1 MFKYEKVNSHLKEM
15 RILSVDLG
23 VRNLAWCV
31 LEREASTDPAF
42 ASAPFNKMSIKIK
55 SWKVVDVTTYSKI
68 PDMDTNLNK
77 VDIADCVPMFIA
89 ALRDHKDELT
99 QVDIALLETQ
109 PVGRVFGASTKLVS
123 NVKTKVLSHILQAFL
138 LEHNVPAKFVSSKL
152 KLGCVDKDLETY
164 KDKKQAAIEL
174 VTSIIPKCMG
184 DLDGVSWSEVWSKKK
199 GKKDDLAD
207 CLLQGILAGR
217 EKERKPRAKKAKVE
231 TLPDPPLVPDIE

>member
-1 MFKYEKVNSHLKEM
+1 M

-31 LEREASTDPAF
+31 IEREVSKDAVF
-42 ASAPFNKMSIKIK
+42 AAQPFNKMSIKIN

-99 QVDIALLETQ
+99 QVDVALLETQ
-109 PVGRVFGASTKLVS
+109 PVGRVFGANTKLVS

-152 KLGCVDKDLETY
+152 KLGCVDKELETY

-174 VTSIIPKCMG
+174 VSTILPSCLG
-184 DLDGVSWSEVWSKKK
+184 TDSDGKSWTEVWSKKK

-207 CLLQGILAGR
+207 CLLQGIIAGR
-217 EKERKPRAKKAKVE
+217 EKVKKPRAKKAKVE
-231 TLPDPPLVPDIE
+231 EPPPPLVPDIE

>member
-1 MFKYEKVNSHLKEM
+1 M

-31 LEREASTDPAF
+31 IEREASTDPAF
-42 ASAPFNKMSIKIK
+42 AAQPFNKMSIKIN

-99 QVDIALLETQ
+99 QVDVALLETQ
-109 PVGRVFGASTKLVS
+109 PVGRVFGGANTKLVS

-152 KLGCVDKDLETY
+152 KLGCVDKELETY

-174 VTSIIPKCMG
+174 VTTILPQCLGTDSEGKT
-184 DLDGVSWSEVWSKKK
+184 WSEVWSKKK

-207 CLLQGILAGR
+207 CLLQGIIAGR
-217 EKERKPRAKKAKVE
+217 EKEKKPRKKKARVE
-231 TLPDPPLVPDIE
+231 EPPLVPDIE